1 MIPVFF
7 STALPEGTYNI
18 ETNYLGYLKSV
29 KIVTLICN
37 QRIDIFLKPM
47 MLELGEVVISPQRS
61 SANELS
67 TSSPPNML
75 SYSNL
80 DVLSEMKVFPGVIMS
95 RSGADINVNGG
106 GSEENLIL
114 LDGVPIYHN
123 SHINY
128 MLPVFNG
135 SVIKNVNLYS
145 SYFSRPI

>member
-1 MIPVFF
+1 
-7 STALPEGTYNI
+7 
-18 ETNYLGYLKSV
+18 
-29 KIVTLICN
+29 
-37 QRIDIFLKPM
+37 M

-128 MLPVFNG
+128 MLPV
-135 SVIKNVNLYS
+135 SMVV
-145 SYFSRPI
+145 